1 MNREILRLA
10 IPNIVSNLTVPL
22 LGVVDTALM
31 GHEAS
36 TAHLGA
42 IAIGTMIFNFLYW
55 GFGFLR
61 MGTTGLTAQAYGE
74 DNNSEI
80 INILGRGI
88 LTALAASIL
97 LISLQTPIVNLA
109 FWLVDSSGEVEQY
122 AREYFRV
129 RIYAAPATICLY
141 AFYGWFMGMQ
151 NSRYL
156 LIVSLFANSMNI
168 LFNLILVYGYDMASQ
183 GIALGTVIAQSLGV
197 ILALGLIFKQYL
209 SYLAYIKKEAILQLR
224 AIQRFFAVNFD
235 IFIRTLCLIF
245 TFSFFTAKSSA
256 MGEEILAVNQIYLQ
270 FIYILAYGVDGF
282 AFASESLVGKY
293 TGLRNEPG
301 LRKAI
306 RYSFLWG
313 MGLAACVSI
322 FYAIFGH
329 QLLYIFTD
337 KEGIYEAALP
347 FLPWIVAA
355 PLLNTPGFIWDGV
368 YIGATQSKPMR
379 NTLIT
384 ATFLVFL
391 PLFFLLKPVW
401 GNHGLWLAFTGFMVT
416 RGIMLGVYANS
427 YVFALVRQPNRD
439 KRN

>member
-10 IPNIVSNLTVPL
+10 IPNIISNLTVPL

-31 GHEAS
+31 GHKAS

-74 DNNSEI
+74 NNSSEI

-88 LTALAASIL
+88 LTALAASVL
-97 LISLQTPIVNLA
+97 LIGMQTPIVNIA
-109 FWLVDSSGEVEQY
+109 FWLVDSSQEVEEY
-122 AREYFRV
+122 AREYFRI

-156 LIVSLFANSMNI
+156 LIVSLFANIMNI
-168 LFNLILVYGYDMASQ
+168 LFNIILVYIYRMASE

-197 ILALGLIFKQYL
+197 LLALGLYL
-209 SYLAYIKKEAILQLR
+209 KKYRSYLAFIKKEAILQLK
-224 AIQRFFAVNFD
+224 AIKRFFAVNFD

-256 MGEEILAVNQIYLQ
+256 MGEDILAVNQIFLQ
-270 FIYILAYGVDGF
+270 FIYVLAYGVDGF

-293 TGLRNEPG
+293 TGLRDEGG

-313 MGLAACVSI
+313 MGLAALVSL
-322 FYAIFGH
+322 FYGVFGQ
-329 QLLYIFTD
+329 QLLYVFTD
-337 KEGIYEAALP
+337 KQAIYEAALP
-347 FLPWIVAA
+347 FLPWVIAA

-384 ATFLVFL
+384 ATFFVFL
-391 PLFFLLKPVW
+391 PMYFFFKPIW
-401 GNHGLWLAFTGFMVT
+401 GNHGLWLAFSGFMVT
-416 RGIMLGVYANS
+416 RGIMLALYAKN
-427 YVFALVRQPNRD
+427 YVFSLVRQPFNT
-439 KRN
+439 KSK